1 MVDAMVS
8 LTMVSSAWTREGDRR
23 HNGVGVQEDIV
34 HRVGTS
40 GQYKACFV
48 LGEKCRGTQS
58 LFDARELHGRC
69 CGAERVPVWRWY

>member
-8 LTMVSSAWTREGDRR
+8 LTMVSSALTREMVI
-23 HNGVGVQEDIV
+23 GVTTVLVCRNIV

-58 LFDARELHGRC
+58 LFVARELYGRC